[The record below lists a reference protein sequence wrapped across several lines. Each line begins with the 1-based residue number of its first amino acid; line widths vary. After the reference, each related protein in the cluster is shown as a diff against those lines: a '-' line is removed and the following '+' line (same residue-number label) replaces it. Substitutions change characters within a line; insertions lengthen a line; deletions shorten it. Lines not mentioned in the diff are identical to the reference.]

1 MNKTAGY
8 FQHSATRASNLARSS
23 SSPPLTIPKEPAKK
37 KQGRPLGSTSIGSTG

>member
-8 FQHSATRASNLARSS
+8 FQNSATSNLARSS
-23 SSPPLTIPKEPAKK
+23 SSPPSTIPKEPSKK